1 MRCYSSYIKE
11 GEKRREKDD
20 ERDNV
25 ICFIKK
31 KKTSMFMC
39 ILEYVMNIC
48 I

>member
-20 ERDNV
+20 ERDHV

-31 KKTSMFMC
+31 KNPTCSCAFLNMS
-39 ILEYVMNIC
+39 
-48 I
+48 